1 MVRDKE
7 LVSVFCMWIS
17 TFPSTTYYRGHLFL
31 QYMCLTFVKNQIV
44 VPSWADWQLFNAI
57 PFTYMSIF
65 VPLLAVF
72 VLWLW
77 SIGVVIPPALFFLF
91 RIVLTIWGLLYF
103 IWILGLFF
111 LFLWRMTLELDRDFI
126 DSFIFV
132 LVV

>member
-1 MVRDKE
+1 
-7 LVSVFCMWIS
+7 
-17 TFPSTTYYRGHLFL
+17 
-31 QYMCLTFVKNQIV
+31 
-44 VPSWADWQLFNAI
+44 
-57 PFTYMSIF
+57 
-65 VPLLAVF
+65 
-72 VLWLW
+72 
-77 SIGVVIPPALFFLF
+77 LFFLF